1 MPYTTVGSLT
11 HGSKF
16 HPSREDRRE
25 PWLVRRHTE
34 DYSFVVKPD
43 GEEVMLGSG
52 AAVYVPFSE
61 KNATWILA
69 SEVGAWS
76 VRPPLYSC
84 FPTREQV
91 AADLQREASE

>member
-1 MPYTTVGSLT
+1 MPYLTVGSLT

-16 HPSREDRRE
+16 RPSREDHAGHE
-25 PWLVRRHTE
+25 WLVRRHTE

-52 AAVYVPFSE
+52 AMVYVPFSQ

-76 VRPPLYSC
+76 IQPPLYRSR
-84 FPTREQV
+84 T
-91 AADLQREASE
+91 